1 MPVAA
6 RKPARSRSLAPP
18 CRPAPNRISRSPTR
32 IWPRSGFSSR
42 LMQRKRVDLPE
53 PEGPI
58 SATTA
63 PRSTCNDTPF
73 STSTRPNDF
82 HRSAISIIAS
92 NSEQEN
98 RCLKVSESDAGDFP
112 TDNQPTNYL
121 DRFAK
126 TYKSWNDHQNPSR
139 KSAIRD
145 GGASYVGI
153 WHSNLKT

>member
-1 MPVAA
+1 MPGAA
-6 RKPARSRSLAPP
+6 GRPARPRPP
-18 CRPAPNRISRSPTR
+18 DPARRRPTNRIARSPTR
-32 IWPRSGFSSR
+32 IGPRSGFSSR
-42 LMQRKRVDLPE
+42 LMQRSRVDLPE
-53 PEGPI
+53 PDGPI

-63 PRSTCNDTPF
+63 PRSTRNDTPF

-112 TDNQPTNYL
+112 TDNQSTNYL

-126 TYKSWNDHQNPSR
+126 TYKSWNDHQNPS
-139 KSAIRD
+139 
-145 GGASYVGI
+145 
-153 WHSNLKT
+153 